1 MGKTDDK
8 NEDKGTD
15 RGRTTVV
22 PTVRSDDPPPSAASP
37 APTNR
42 TTGSAVATGVR
53 DVSPGP
59 GKAVDDVV
67 AQVGD
72 VAAASLRV
80 TKRLLPGRAPAYLG
94 AGALLVAGI
103 VDLPAL
109 IAGGLAYE
117 ALRRWNPAPS

>member
-8 NEDKGTD
+8 DEDKGTD
-15 RGRTTVV
+15 SGRTTVV

-42 TTGSAVATGVR
+42 TTGSAR

-67 AQVGD
+67 TQVGD

-109 IAGGLAYE
+109 VAGGLAYE
-117 ALRRWNPAPS
+117 ALRRWNTAPS